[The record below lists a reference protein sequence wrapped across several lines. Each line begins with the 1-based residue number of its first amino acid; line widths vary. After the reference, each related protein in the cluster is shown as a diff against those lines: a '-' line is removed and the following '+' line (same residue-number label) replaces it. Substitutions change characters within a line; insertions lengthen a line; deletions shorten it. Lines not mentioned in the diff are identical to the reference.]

1 MATLKL
7 ADIRYEDALALLVL
21 RKQALDSGALPRMTK
36 QAMSQTHLLT
46 KIGQNF
52 EKKAIDAQL
61 QNALVGAGLG
71 AGLGGLGN
79 LALGNKSKRKLNRF
93 LEGGLTGASLGGG
106 LGLLYGP
113 LQEALSAKLKTEA
126 PAVTETATSTA
137 AIDPNI
143 QVVVQAAK
151 QNPGDEALAAKSKE
165 LLEHQQRVQ
174 RHGGMDYALAGTSG
188 GLAGAG
194 GYQLGRRALNAI
206 PVNKTQ
212 DEVTKEVI
220 DNLTSNLKTVTTQG
234 NTIVDPNK
242 IDQLAKYM
250 KALTPT
256 VQDKRIN
263 RVAERILNSSVPSS
277 ALDAQ
282 MKNWARMQRVQ
293 NLADNPL
300 KVTDFKNAVQ
310 NALRTPATGA
320 TPEIP
325 YSFKKPL
332 VSKPGFRGT
341 LSSGGAGALLGF
353 LGEAAL
359 GDSDYYSL
367 KQKAED
373 AARNLPGYTPPPSV
387 TPPFKNYSAPLYG
400 Y

>member
-7 ADIRYEDALALLVL
+7 AGIRYEDALALLVL

-126 PAVTETATSTA
+126 PAVTEAAKSTA

-143 QVVVQAAK
+143 NVVLQAAK
-151 QNPGDEALAAKSKE
+151 QNPGDEALAATAKD
-165 LLEHQQRVQ
+165 LLKHQQRVQ

-220 DNLTSNLKTVTTQG
+220 NNLTSNLKTVTNDG
-234 NTIVDPNK
+234 SPVVDFNK
-242 IDQLAKYM
+242 IDQLGKYM
-250 KALTPT
+250 KALSPN
-256 VQDKRIN
+256 VAEAKIN
-263 RVAERILNSSVPSS
+263 RLAKGILNSDVPSS
-277 ALDAQ
+277 ALDKQ
-282 MKNWARMQRVQ
+282 MKNWSRLQRNR
-293 NLADNPL
+293 NLEANPL
-300 KVTDFKNAVQ
+300 KIKGFRDAVQ
-310 NALRTPATGA
+310 DALLTPAKGT

-332 VSKPGFRGT
+332 VSKPGFGGT
-341 LSSGGAGALLGF
+341 LGSGGVGALLG
-353 LGEAAL
+353 LAGEAL
-359 GDSDYYSL
+359 FGDRDYDSL

-373 AARNLPGYTPPPSV
+373 AARNLPGYTPPPPV
-387 TPPFKNYSAPLYG
+387 TPPSNYRSSPI
-400 Y
+400 